1 MRHWFEQWGCPR
13 FVHLDHGA
21 PWGVGKRDLPSLFEL
36 WLVGLGMDIVW
47 SRRHCPQD
55 NGKVERSHRTT
66 QAWSAPRYCQTLE
79 QLQHSL
85 DQAVRLQREFYPDR
99 DGLTRS
105 QRYPDLALP
114 GRPYQAQQESQLW
127 SLQRVYHHLAQG
139 YWQRQ
144 VDGNGTIS
152 LYNRNYTVGRAL
164 ARQKVWVR
172 FSQGEWVIFD
182 GNGTEVTRLSAREIN
197 AETIRQL
204 RFARPNRR

>member
-13 FVHLDHGA
+13 LIHLDHGA
-21 PWGVGKRDLPSLFEL
+21 PWGVGNRDLPSLFEL
-36 WLVGLGMDIVW
+36 WLVGLGIDIVW

-66 QAWSAPRYCQTLE
+66 QAWSAPRSCQTLE

-85 DQAVRLQREFYPDR
+85 DQAVRLQRECYPDR
-99 DGLTRS
+99 NGLTRW
-105 QRYPDLALP
+105 QRYPDLVGS
-114 GRPYQAQQESQLW
+114 GRPYQSQQESLCW
-127 SLQRVYHHLAQG
+127 SLQRVYHHLEQG
-139 YWQRQ
+139 CWQRQ

-182 GNGTEVTRLSAREIN
+182 VKGTEVTRLSAREIN
-197 AETIRQL
+197 AQTIREL
-204 RFARPNRR
+204 RFARPNRH